1 MTREPIVEK
10 TFGVSTLAGDE
21 TLGTLRRLC
30 VHGHWGGQ
38 GRAWGQAEGRIRVV
52 LWREPLGCPEEG
64 AREGPGLLR
73 GGWGPVQQEWV
84 GSEVR
89 VEMASSLPDSWEREE

>member
-30 VHGHWGGQ
+30 VHGHWGARGGLG
-38 GRAWGQAEGRIRVV
+38 GRQKAGSELCFGESPWAALRR
-52 LWREPLGCPEEG
+52 
-64 AREGPGLLR
+64 GPGR
-73 GGWGPVQQEWV
+73 GQ
-84 GSEVR
+84 
-89 VEMASSLPDSWEREE
+89 DC